1 MESVSMKYIGKK
13 TAPVMIYKG
22 VVCKPENG
30 IYKLPL
36 DIAKAIIADGNE
48 NTFRIMRPKNVG
60 KNATS

>member
-13 TAPVMIYKG
+13 VAPVINYKG
-22 VVCKPENG
+22 VVCEPGNG

-48 NTFRIMRPKNVG
+48 KTFRIMRPKNAS
-60 KNATS
+60 KNAAS